1 MFENTNKGILN
12 DILGLRLTPQDR
24 VSHAKEQ
31 RGISRHKSR
40 EIDLRPRTLHGR
52 QRQATALDRR
62 HKYPSIHK
70 DALGQFSLDNIL
82 DIFRSWVGAQG
93 FSPPG
98 QEVQPKINL
107 QNVANYSSRI
117 WWRLPPHLHHDST
130 TNYHA
135 KNHVRAHPISQKPL
149 EKREIA
155 AQKKSC
161 ATPNLK
167 ACKLAVP
174 ARRSSLAVD
183 GHAAE

>member
-82 DIFRSWVGAQG
+82 DIFRLWVGAQG

-98 QEVQPKINL
+98 QEVQSKINL

-130 TNYHA
+130 TNYRA
-135 KNHVRAHPISQKPL
+135 KNHVVHTQFRKNPL
-149 EKREIA
+149 KNA
-155 AQKKSC
+155 KS
-161 ATPNLK
+161 PRRKN
-167 ACKLAVP
+167 P
-174 ARRSSLAVD
+174 ARPQILKPAN
-183 GHAAE
+183 